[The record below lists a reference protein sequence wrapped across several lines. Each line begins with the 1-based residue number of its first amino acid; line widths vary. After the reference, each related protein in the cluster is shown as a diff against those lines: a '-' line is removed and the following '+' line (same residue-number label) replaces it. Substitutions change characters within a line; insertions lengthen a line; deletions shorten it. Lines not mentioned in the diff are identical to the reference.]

1 VIPIGT
7 YVPSISIRI
16 SITSRRLRTIIVVV
30 VVVDTK
36 IQAAARK
43 SQHHVSSED
52 TSRFPKN
59 KEETGNLAAAPA
71 LRPVLIIYRLLI
83 K

>member
-30 VVVDTK
+30 VVDAK
-36 IQAAARK
+36 NQAAARK
-43 SQHHVSSED
+43 SQHHVSSKD